1 MTFGLAGERRH
12 WGHQLEN
19 EIEGWS
25 MKRRRY
31 TAVVAGLAVAL
42 LAGMPGAAVATDKT
56 PSRVDAKVEFG
67 ARTAEVAARFEAM
80 APVRVLDTRTG
91 TGTGVIAPIGP
102 AQSITIDLSALVPT
116 TATSVVLNVTGT
128 APTGNTFV
136 TVYPAG
142 TARPLASNLN
152 LVAGQTRANAVV
164 VAVPADRR
172 LSFYNNIGSTHVV
185 ADLAGIY
192 TTTSTYGYTAISPV
206 RALDTRV
213 SGGALGP
220 AAVRTVDLS
229 GLVPANASAVTFNLT
244 GVGATANTFITAWPT
259 GVTRPLASSLNL
271 GPNQTVPN
279 QVTVALG
286 TNRQISLYN
295 NAGST
300 HLIVDVAGY
309 YAESQGSSFYAL
321 SPERFLD
328 TRFPPPDGLTPDEY
342 LIMQFFGAPST
353 MTAVT
358 FNLTGTNATAPM
370 FVTSWPGLD
379 ASPEPL
385 ASNLNLVAGQTA
397 PNLVTVAVNYYAP
410 DDAFEFW
417 TFNNNGY
424 VDLIMDLAGYF
435 A

>member
-1 MTFGLAGERRH
+1 
-12 WGHQLEN
+12 
-19 EIEGWS
+19 
-25 MKRRRY
+25 MKRRKY

-42 LAGMPGAAVATDKT
+42 LAGMPGSAVATEK
-56 PSRVDAKVEFG
+56 SLNRVEAKVELG
-67 ARTAEVAARFEAM
+67 ARTAEVAARFDAM
-80 APVRVLDTRTG
+80 TPTRVLDTRNGTG
-91 TGTGVIAPIGP
+91 TGGVIAPIGQF
-102 AQSITIDLSALVPT
+102 QSITIDLSALVPT

-152 LVAGQTRANAVV
+152 LVAGETRANAVV

-206 RALDTRV
+206 RALDTRI
-213 SGGALGP
+213 SGGPLGP
-220 AAVRTVDLS
+220 GATRNVDLS
-229 GLVPANASAVTFNLT
+229 GLVPLNASAVTFNLT
-244 GVGATANTFITAWPT
+244 GVGATANTFVTAWPT
-259 GVTRPLASSLNL
+259 GATRPLASSLNL

-286 TNRQISLYN
+286 TNRQISLFN

-309 YAESQGSSFYAL
+309 YAESQGSSFFAL
-321 SPERFLD
+321 SPERILD
-328 TRFPPPDGLTPDEY
+328 TRPGGGLTPDEY

-370 FVTSWPGLD
+370 YVTSWPGLD

-397 PNLVTVAVNYYAP
+397 PNLVTTAVNYYAP
-410 DDAFEFW
+410 DAAFEFW
-417 TFNNNGY
+417 TFNSNGY